1 MVEFDDG
8 SILAQ
13 LGSPDM
19 RTPIA
24 CAMSWPARIHAP
36 VKPLDWQSSQRLE
49 FEPPDTERFP
59 SLALARASL
68 RTGGAAPAVLNAAN
82 EIAVEAFLGERI
94 RFGEIFGV
102 VESTLTHLSQS
113 AATSPASVGELLE
126 IDREAREIA
135 RARVAKIAG

>member
-1 MVEFDDG
+1 
-8 SILAQ
+8 
-13 LGSPDM
+13 
-19 RTPIA
+19 
-24 CAMSWPARIHAP
+24 
-36 VKPLDWQSSQRLE
+36 
-49 FEPPDTERFP
+49 
-59 SLALARASL
+59 
-68 RTGGAAPAVLNAAN
+68 
-82 EIAVEAFLGERI
+82 VEAFLGERI